1 MADAQKHPVE
11 IRLWMRIVFFLSLAV
26 NLLVVGALVG
36 VLVTKPKTRHRS
48 MHASRN
54 LVQPYLK
61 ALDSEDRQAFQT
73 EMAQSYKRSSGG
85 QRIGAQTR
93 KAAFELLTADP
104 FVRADFSNHLTRQL
118 DYIKTIQGAG
128 VKILLNRIVAMNM
141 AERLAYTARLETH
154 MRRNGRAKSEMS
166 GRAIP
171 SAPRNTVD

>member
-1 MADAQKHPVE
+1 
-11 IRLWMRIVFFLSLAV
+11 MRIVFFLSLAV

-54 LVQPYLK
+54 LVQPCIK
-61 ALDSEDRQAFQT
+61 ALDPKDRQAFQT

-93 KAAFELLTADP
+93 KAAFELLTADL
-104 FVRADFSNHLTRQL
+104 FVRANFSNHLTRQL

-128 VKILLNRIVAMNM
+128 VKILLTRIVAMNM

>member
-1 MADAQKHPVE
+1 
-11 IRLWMRIVFFLSLAV
+11 MRIVFFLSLAV

-54 LVQPYLK
+54 LVQPCIK
-61 ALDSEDRQAFQT
+61 ALDPKDRQAFQT
-73 EMAQSYKRSSGG
+73 EMVQSYKRSSGG

-93 KAAFELLTADP
+93 KAAFELLTADL
-104 FVRADFSNHLTRQL
+104 FVRANFSNHLTRQL

>member
-1 MADAQKHPVE
+1 
-11 IRLWMRIVFFLSLAV
+11 MRIVFFLSLAV

-48 MHASRN
+48 MHASRD
-54 LVQPYLK
+54 LVQPCIK
-61 ALDSEDRQAFQT
+61 ALDPKDRQAFQT

-93 KAAFELLTADP
+93 KAAFELLTADL
-104 FVRADFSNHLTRQL
+104 FVRANFSNHLTRQL

>member
-1 MADAQKHPVE
+1 
-11 IRLWMRIVFFLSLAV
+11 MRIVFFLSLAV

-54 LVQPYLK
+54 LVRPCIK
-61 ALDSEDRQAFQT
+61 ALDPKDRQAFQT

-93 KAAFELLTADP
+93 KAAFELLTADL
-104 FVRADFSNHLTRQL
+104 FVRANFSNHLTRQL

>member
-1 MADAQKHPVE
+1 
-11 IRLWMRIVFFLSLAV
+11 MRIVFFLSLAV

-54 LVQPYLK
+54 LVQPWIK
-61 ALDSEDRQAFQT
+61 ALDPKDRQAFQT

-93 KAAFELLTADP
+93 KAAFELLTADL
-104 FVRADFSNHLTRQL
+104 FVRANFSNHLTRQL

-154 MRRNGRAKSEMS
+154 MRRNGKAKSEMP